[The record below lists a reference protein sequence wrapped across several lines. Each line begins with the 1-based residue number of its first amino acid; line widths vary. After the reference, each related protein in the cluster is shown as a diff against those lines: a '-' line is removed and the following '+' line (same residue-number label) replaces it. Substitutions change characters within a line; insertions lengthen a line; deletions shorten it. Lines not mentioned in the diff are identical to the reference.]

1 MKRAIVLLSGGV
13 DSATALYIAKSRGYK
28 CSCLIFDYGQRGRR
42 EIEAAKKISREAGC
56 AFQVAKIDLPW
67 GGSSLLDRKKRVPQ
81 RRNPL
86 SEEIPS
92 TYVPAR
98 NTIFLSF
105 ALSFAEARKAEAI
118 FIGAHIQDYSG
129 YPDCRP
135 AYFNAFRRVMR
146 IGTKT
151 GIAGG
156 AIKIHT
162 PLLRKTKA
170 GIIKTGLRLSVP
182 YRHTWSCYKG
192 GRRPCGRCDS
202 CLFRSRGFAE
212 SGIKDPIHGKGQ
224 D

>member
-13 DSATALYIAKSRGYK
+13 DSATALYMAKSRGYK

-42 EIEAAKKISREAGC
+42 EIEAAKKVSREAGC
-56 AFQVAKIDLPW
+56 AFRVVKISLPW

-81 RRNPL
+81 RRTLP
-86 SEEIPS
+86 SAGIPS

-105 ALSFAEARKAEAI
+105 ALSFAEAGKADAV

-129 YPDCRP
+129 YPDCRQ
-135 AYFNAFRRVMR
+135 AYFDAFGRVMR
-146 IGTKT
+146 IGTK
-151 GIAGG
+151 AGVEG
-156 AIKIHT
+156 RAIKIHT

-170 GIIKTGLRLSVP
+170 GIIKTGLRLGVP

-192 GRRPCGRCDS
+192 GRQPCGRCDS

-212 SGIKDPIHGKGQ
+212 AGIEDPIHGKRQ